1 MRVEYFC
8 FLGTNPLH
16 SARSFKDL
24 EIRAVLLDEVVRESD
39 QAPNPEYILD
49 LEVKSLRDTREL
61 LEKAGLR
68 EALGFIEENPHPRL
82 WRLLAEA
89 AVDDL
94 DLATAE
100 NAYVRCKDYPG
111 IQFVK
116 RLQSVQNE
124 AVKKAEVGLCYT
136 FMGDGKIFVAGLLLS
151 LVLRS
156 KTR

>member
-1 MRVEYFC
+1 M
-8 FLGTNPLH
+8 
-16 SARSFKDL
+16 
-24 EIRAVLLDEVVRESD
+24 LLDEVVRESD

-89 AVDDL
+89 AVEDL

-100 NAYVRCKDYPG
+100 NAYVRCKDFPG

-124 AVKKAEVGLCYT
+124 AVKKAEVGLCYP
-136 FMGDGKIFVAGLLLS
+136 LLEM
-151 LVLRS
+151 R
-156 KTR
+156 K